1 MQGKPLILVIEGH
14 ARLRSE
20 LVRRLKE
27 SRPESSVVEAEDGET
42 GVGLH
47 GRRNPDV
54 VVTDVILPKL
64 GGLDVI
70 TEIKRVQ
77 PHVKVIVFSLHD
89 DSQFRERARAAGVFA
104 YVLKEQ
110 PLEDIIGAVNA
121 ALD

>member
-1 MQGKPLILVIEGH
+1 MQGKPIILVIEGH

-27 SRPESSVVEAEDGET
+27 SRPEATVIEAEDGEA
-42 GVGLH
+42 GVCLH
-47 GRRNPDV
+47 GRRSPDV

-70 TEIKRVQ
+70 AEIKRVQ
-77 PHVKVIVFSLHD
+77 PLVKVIVFSLHD
-89 DSQFRERARAAGVFA
+89 DSQFRERAREAGVFA

-110 PLEDIIGAVNA
+110 PLEDIIGAINA
-121 ALD
+121 ALV